1 MTQNNKHQKEE
12 NKIKLSQKEDNNI
25 GIENKEKKKEESK
38 IELNNKEPARRSPVR
53 KDDLEGS
60 SGEGGK
66 ATTVVVKG
74 KKKKKSAPF
83 LRGGRGQAHVKSSY
97 NNTIVTITDLNGA
110 VLIWS
115 SAGKCGFRGPKKS
128 TPYAAGVVIKS
139 IADKVKDLGIK
150 ELDVFVR
157 GVGSGRE
164 AAVRALDT
172 NGLKVVSIKDVTPI
186 PHGGCRPRKRRRV

>member
-1 MTQNNKHQKEE
+1 MPEE
-12 NKIKLSQKEDNNI
+12 KDKKIKDEEKTLVKDTGEVKVDDKKENDKK
-25 GIENKEKKKEESK
+25 ENDKKEE
-38 IELNNKEPARRSPVR
+38 LKEGHA
-53 KDDLEGS
+53 K
-60 SGEGGK
+60 
-66 ATTVVVKG
+66 TVVVKG

-150 ELDVFVR
+150 ELDVFVK

>member
-1 MTQNNKHQKEE
+1 MAEDKDKKEE
-12 NKIKLSQKEDNNI
+12 NKKELSQKEDNSVK
-25 GIENKEKKKEESK
+25 IENKEDKKEE
-38 IELNNKEPARRSPVR
+38 ENKEE
-53 KDDLEGS
+53 K
-60 SGEGGK
+60 K
-66 ATTVVVKG
+66 TATVKG

-83 LRGGRGQAHVKSSY
+83 LRGGRGQAHIKSSY

-115 SAGKCGFRGPKKS
+115 SAGKCGFKGPKKS
-128 TPYAAGVVIKS
+128 TPYAAGVIVKS
-139 IADKVKDLGIK
+139 IADKVKALGIK
-150 ELDVFVR
+150 ELDVFVK

-172 NGLKVVSIKDVTPI
+172 NGLRVVSIKDVTPI